1 MENEPMARARYFI
14 IWKELDP
21 GRRRIFQIFSFI
33 IPLTIWS
40 VVSYCPAV
48 WHPMVKVSDPGE
60 ISHFKV
66 DAMIKK
72 GAFLQEN
79 AKALEEHRKP
89 AQGAPVNPVYLPA
102 PHEVAISFYKAFV
115 TAPRLPDEPWLHE
128 SLWHSIK
135 VIIWGFLISSV
146 IAVPLGIL
154 AGAYR
159 LFSYLTEPFVEFFRY
174 LPAPAFAALSVAVLG
189 IYDGPKVAI
198 IVIGTF
204 FQQVLMISNTTQ
216 RLDPALIEAAQ
227 TLGARGLKLFTRV
240 VIPGILPD
248 VYRDM
253 RILLGWAWTYLI
265 VAEVVGNSTG
275 ITWFINQQAKY
286 RIYDNVYA
294 AIIMIGIIGISTDIF
309 LAWLGSQIF
318 VWKSRKR
325 SIFSRLRTVYVSSR
339 IQPEIPEVT
348 HDNA

>member
-1 MENEPMARARYFI
+1 MARARYFI

-21 GRRRIFQIFSFI
+21 QRRRGFQIFSFI
-33 IPLTIWS
+33 IPLAIWS
-40 VVSYCPAV
+40 LVSYCPAV
-48 WHPMVKVSDPGE
+48 WHPMMKVSEPGD
-60 ISHFKV
+60 ITHFTA
-66 DAMIKK
+66 DALVEK
-72 GAFLQEN
+72 GAFYREN
-79 AKALEEHRKP
+79 ARAAEERRRP
-89 AQGAPVNPVYLPA
+89 AQGVPANPVYLPA
-102 PHEVAISFYKAFV
+102 PHEVAASFYKAFV
-115 TAPRLPDEPWLHE
+115 TPPRLPDEPWLHQ

-135 VIIWGFLISSV
+135 VIVWGFLISSV

-154 AGAYR
+154 CGTYKI
-159 LFSYLTEPFVEFFRY
+159 FSYLTEPFVEFYRY
-174 LPAPAFAALSVAVLG
+174 LPAPAFGALSVAVLG

-204 FQQVLMISNTTQ
+204 FQQVLMISTTTQ
-216 RLDPALIEAAQ
+216 RLDPALLEAAQ

-265 VAEVVGNSTG
+265 VAEVMGKSTG

-294 AIIMIGIIGISTDIF
+294 AIIMIGIIGITTDVF
-309 LAWLGSQIF
+309 LAWLGSELF
-318 VWKSRKR
+318 VWKSRKK
-325 SIFSRLRTVYVSSR
+325 SALSRLRTVYTSSAAKS
-339 IQPEIPEVT
+339 EIVQVT
-348 HDNA
+348 HDHA